1 METSVKFVIA
11 LCVFILFA
19 TLFII
24 VINRIQHEKLKTPA
38 YTIDDLVDGRHDTT
52 DEQRKIHRRAAEAE
66 YWQRKDMDEDIY
78 A

>member
-11 LCVFILFA
+11 LCVFILFMT

-52 DEQRKIHRRAAEAE
+52 DEQRQILSKSR
-66 YWQRKDMDEDIY
+66 
-78 A
+78 